1 MAERIGRRRRAGRA
15 RARWATLTMLPAVLL
30 ILSSVPAAPQSTA
43 SISGQ
48 VVSAAD
54 EEPLPHA
61 QVRLTDQN
69 RTAITD
75 RDGRFLF
82 SELEPGSLILVVTF
96 LGTTSEPMEVRL
108 TDGELERV
116 LISMDVALEPI
127 TAAIARSQRPGKLRG
142 FYRRMDSEQGYFI
155 TRADIQDRRPRRMT
169 DMLRRV
175 PGVEVG
181 RADLGPVGVRMGR
194 GRPCPIQYF
203 VDGVRAPFFDI
214 DNVLPDDVAGVEI
227 YPGVARVPIQFR
239 YQATCGAIVI
249 WTRDPAEP

>member
-1 MAERIGRRRRAGRA
+1 MAERTGRLRLAGRA
-15 RARWATLTMLPAVLL
+15 GARGATFAVLSAL
-30 ILSSVPAAPQSTA
+30 LLFHSTDLGAQSSASLS
-43 SISGQ
+43 GR

-61 QVRLTDQN
+61 QVRLTDQD
-69 RTAITD
+69 RTVITD
-75 RDGRFLF
+75 LEGRFLF
-82 SELEPGSLILVVTF
+82 SELEPGSLILVVSF
-96 LGTTSEPMEVRL
+96 LGTTSEPMEVSL
-108 TDGELERV
+108 NDGELGRV

-127 TAAIARSQRPGKLRG
+127 TAAIARSERPGKLRG

-155 TRADIQDRRPRRMT
+155 TRSDIEDRRPRRMT

-194 GRPCPIQYF
+194 GRPCAIQYF

-214 DNVLPDDVAGVEI
+214 DNVLPEDVAGVEI

>member
-1 MAERIGRRRRAGRA
+1 MAERVGRRRRTGRA
-15 RARWATLTMLPAVLL
+15 GARRTSPVAPLAIALLLSPTLVTA
-30 ILSSVPAAPQSTA
+30 QSTA
-43 SISGQ
+43 SLSGR

-54 EEPLPHA
+54 GEPLPHA

-75 RDGRFLF
+75 LQGRFLV
-82 SELEPGSLILVVTF
+82 SELEPGSLILVVSF

-108 TDGELERV
+108 NEGELERV
-116 LISMDVALEPI
+116 LIYMDVALEPI
-127 TAAIARSQRPGKLRG
+127 TAEIARSQRPGKLRG

-155 TRADIQDRRPRRMT
+155 TRSDIEDRQPRRMT

-181 RADLGPVGVRMGR
+181 RADLGPVGVSMGR
-194 GRPCPIQYF
+194 GRACPIQYF
-203 VDGVRAPFFDI
+203 VDGIRAPFFDI

-227 YPGVARVPIQFR
+227 YPGVARIPIQFR

-249 WTRDPAEP
+249 WTRDPSEP

>member
-15 RARWATLTMLPAVLL
+15 RARWTSLVAPLAFALLLSPTLATA
-30 ILSSVPAAPQSTA
+30 QSTA
-43 SISGQ
+43 SLSGR

-75 RDGRFLF
+75 VEGRFLF
-82 SELEPGSLILVVTF
+82 SELQPGSLILVVSF

-108 TDGELERV
+108 SEGELERV

-127 TAAIARSQRPGKLRG
+127 TAEIARSQRAGKLRG

-155 TRADIQDRRPRRMT
+155 TRSDIEDRRPRRMT

-181 RADLGPVGVRMGR
+181 RADLGPVGVSMGR
-194 GRPCPIQYF
+194 GRACAIQYF
-203 VDGVRAPFFDI
+203 VDGIRAPFFDI